1 MTISFKRKLH
11 RRDLLIGS
19 IVTLPSL
26 EISEILSRQGFDWLL
41 VDLEHSALTIREAQ
55 SILQT
60 VTPGTPCVI
69 RIPANDETW
78 VKKCLD
84 IGADGIIIP
93 HILTVEDA
101 VRGVTF
107 CKYPLDGSRSIGIG
121 RAQGYGFDFQDYISS
136 ADEDIAVILQVEHI
150 DAVRNMTSILNL
162 PGIDGLFIGPYDLSA
177 SMGKTGLTTD
187 PEVQK
192 AIFDVKQ
199 HADETGMPMGI
210 FGVGGEVIKPYIE
223 TGYTLIAVGIDT
235 MIFQE
240 AAAKIL
246 RTLKP

>member
-1 MTISFKRKLH
+1 
-11 RRDLLIGS
+11 
-19 IVTLPSL
+19 
-26 EISEILSRQGFDWLL
+26 

-93 HILTVEDA
+93 HILSVEDA
-101 VRGVTF
+101 IRGVTF
-107 CKYPLDGSRSIGIG
+107 CKYPPDGSRSIGIG

-136 ADEDIAVILQVEHI
+136 ADDDIAVILQIEHI

-162 PGIDGLFIGPYDLSA
+162 TGIDGLFIGPYDLSA

-192 AIFDVKQ
+192 AISDVKQ
-199 HADETGMPMGI
+199 HADGAGMPMGI
-210 FGVGGEVIKPYIE
+210 FGVSGEVLKPYIE
-223 TGYTLIAVGIDT
+223 RGYTLIAVGIDT
-235 MIFQE
+235 MVFQE

-246 RTLKP
+246 RTLKL